1 MAAAESR
8 LGSNAVDVYLKECQ
22 TPERL
27 DWLATW
33 TSSWHCIRFYS
44 FSVRPFVHPSGTRS
58 DGSPLDINRRPTD
71 TEWPPPSAIDRAST
85 LYRHRG
91 SVVREIESD
100 RRTNGTRPSP
110 VSSRPRSR
118 TAWPSSDQQNASL
131 HVTERQDGYI
141 FRIRRGTHRNIR
153 DRKRIAGTS

>member
-1 MAAAESR
+1 MCFAMSPFVTCTQSVGR
-8 LGSNAVDVYLKECQ
+8 LVSHSVNIRVFDRENSSF
-22 TPERL
+22 
-27 DWLATW
+27 TW
-33 TSSWHCIRFYS
+33 IQVQIPFTEHYMHL
-44 FSVRPFVHPSGTRS
+44 SVRPSVHPSGTRS

-131 HVTERQDGYI
+131 HVTERQDGYTD
-141 FRIRRGTHRNIR
+141 RER
-153 DRKRIAGTS
+153 D